1 MGPEDN
7 PAKECVSLK
16 EAVKGSSWSGA
27 YQMFLEDVTGS
38 IEPGKSAELIVL
50 DRDIEQCSVEEI
62 YDIKVKA
69 TVFKGRKVYSM

>member
-1 MGPEDN
+1 
-7 PAKECVSLK
+7 
-16 EAVKGSSWSGA
+16 
-27 YQMFLEDVTGS
+27 MFLEDVTGS